1 MSDTHGNHGYHETSG
16 EVVVGYGRGKIRG
29 RGQVRGR
36 RGSPGVKGRGSH
48 WGEMGWGREIP
59 VGWGTMIVLE
69 HLSGVRG
76 SVFMETLPTTE
87 PSPELSAVLVVERLH
102 HPSSPGEVRVLQWWW
117 WWYPGVL
124 SGRRRRE
131 RVRWWVTIRAG
142 LRARWWRRRMVSVGW
157 WFVDCGFTRVSCTQV
172 YTKALTLEM

>member
-16 EVVVGYGRGKIRG
+16 EIVVGYGRGKIRG

-102 HPSSPGEVRVLQWWW
+102 HPSSPGEVRVLRWW